1 MGADTPDFVAL
12 DWNGTVVPFFG
23 RPPYPGVVDAIERF
37 KELGIA
43 IFVVSHATQHQ
54 IDEDVNRTGLEFDG
68 VFGCYEKAPILSDLR
83 AQHGFGLLLGD
94 HPADFR
100 AALEA
105 GMPFIQ
111 ARLDEQSLFSGCRD
125 SFEDWSEV
133 PKLLLAAPGAD
144 G

>member
-12 DWNGTVVPFFG
+12 DWNGTVVPTFG
-23 RPPYPGVVDAIERF
+23 CHPYAGAEEAITHFR
-37 KELGIA
+37 KLGIPL
-43 IFVVSHATQHQ
+43 FVVSHATQRQ
-54 IDEDVNRTGLEFDG
+54 IEDDVARTGLHFDG
-68 VFGCYEKAPILSDLR
+68 VIGCMEKAGVLSDLR
-83 AQHGFGLLLGD
+83 AQHGFGLLVGD

-105 GMPFIQ
+105 GVHFVQ
-111 ARLDEQSLFSGCRD
+111 ARLDGQALFGGSRD

-133 PKLLLAAPGAD
+133 PKLLLAASRLD